1 MVVDTNKE
9 SININKIVFE
19 KKEMI
24 FVQGDMI
31 VPDSKPDIL
40 STIDTSGNLCIYKKE
55 IMDGKI
61 KIEGNVAAY
70 IMYLSENAEDSA
82 RGIHTSLDFSETI
95 VAPNCKEDMLLET
108 NLTIK
113 NIECNVINGRKIN
126 VKVGIETKIKV
137 YSNESIGLING
148 ISNNGDIQTLENK
161 IKLNSLVGSGNTKVY
176 VKDTI
181 MIDNTDN
188 LAEILKVNINMVDKD
203 IKTSYNKVLAKSEAE
218 VKIIYLTEENKI
230 ATVTN
235 KIPIVG
241 FIDIQNVLEE
251 NICDINFETRNMIIK
266 PNNVEEHS
274 IYVELEVEVSC
285 IVYEEKEIN
294 IIQDLYS
301 PIENVICGQKQ
312 VTIMCNK
319 ERRRE
324 TCYVKNNVNIP
335 EIENGNLI
343 DADIQ
348 AIIVKENKLNSR
360 IMYEGELNINFV
372 FTTATSKNINTKTIT
387 TPFEYVVENI
397 ENGENL
403 NLETQLEVGK
413 QDFIIQNAGNIN
425 CEVDIIFDIAISQN
439 MNLDIIDK
447 VEVEENRDLE
457 DYSIIIYIV
466 KPGDTLWKIA
476 KKFKSTV
483 EDIVKTNA
491 IENPDA
497 IYPGEKLYI
506 PKYFK
511 TNTKEPIPTVS
522 YE

>member
-1 MVVDTNKE
+1 
-9 SININKIVFE
+9 
-19 KKEMI
+19 
-24 FVQGDMI
+24 
-31 VPDSKPDIL
+31 
-40 STIDTSGNLCIYKKE
+40 
-55 IMDGKI
+55 
-61 KIEGNVAAY
+61 
-70 IMYLSENAEDSA
+70 
-82 RGIHTSLDFSETI
+82 
-95 VAPNCKEDMLLET
+95 
-108 NLTIK
+108 
-113 NIECNVINGRKIN
+113 
-126 VKVGIETKIKV
+126 
-137 YSNESIGLING
+137 
-148 ISNNGDIQTLENK
+148 
-161 IKLNSLVGSGNTKVY
+161 
-176 VKDTI
+176 
-181 MIDNTDN
+181 
-188 LAEILKVNINMVDKD
+188 
-203 IKTSYNKVLAKSEAE
+203 
-218 VKIIYLTEENKI
+218 
-230 ATVTN
+230 
-235 KIPIVG
+235 
-241 FIDIQNVLEE
+241 
-251 NICDINFETRNMIIK
+251 
-266 PNNVEEHS
+266 
-274 IYVELEVEVSC
+274 
-285 IVYEEKEIN
+285 
-294 IIQDLYS
+294 
-301 PIENVICGQKQ
+301 
-312 VTIMCNK
+312 
-319 ERRRE
+319 
-324 TCYVKNNVNIP
+324 
-335 EIENGNLI
+335 
-343 DADIQ
+343 
-348 AIIVKENKLNSR
+348 
-360 IMYEGELNINFV
+360 MYEGELNINFV